1 MGGPAVT
8 LDERLLAEL
17 DGDTSPVAEA
27 KRRVIEG
34 AQRWA
39 AEHDVPIE
47 ETPQYATLLHLAK
60 G

>member
-1 MGGPAVT
+1 MT
-8 LDERLLAEL
+8 LDEQLLAEL
-17 DGDTSPVAEA
+17 EGDTSPVAEA

-39 AEHDVPIE
+39 AEHGVPIE
-47 ETPQYATLLHLAK
+47 ETPQYDTLRHLS

>member
-1 MGGPAVT
+1 VT